1 MVHPAASAALPIR
14 PLAPLSVIQEGSNSP
29 ALVLIA
35 AAPLMLGVRTHA
47 VQDRLAPAASAHI
60 GADRLQPGDP
70 RRVPAVVAV
79 DEPATVAGGS
89 LVLLLL

>member
-1 MVHPAASAALPIR
+1 
-14 PLAPLSVIQEGSNSP
+14 
-29 ALVLIA
+29 
-35 AAPLMLGVRTHA
+35 MLGVRTHA